1 MSWDPKQ
8 TPHERPA
15 KPSSVLK
22 ISYDARQEAIELRE
36 RALARQEASIQRAR
50 AVAHAGFRDTQ
61 TMDGSGIR
69 PDSRADGRTFSG
81 NSSLHDDH
89 RYNVAL
95 DDDPYDLFR
104 EPKVY
109 YCSPHASPPRESP
122 PREQPRTLRPFEVTD
137 YHGVRHMCTP
147 LEVTDSTTPYPLK
160 DRSALGFGWGELSA
174 GSPGLGNGK
183 GGSSF
188 RSGTSTDG
196 SMGGKVKRPVESL
209 TLQGSPRSLTQ
220 SLGRKE
226 KICGGGSATRVLA
239 DPPTVDQ
246 DPSSRPPR
254 LDFELIG
261 RVGQGGQTGSAGQV
275 NSGMEAG
282 WLVQKYKH

>member
-22 ISYDARQEAIELRE
+22 ISYDARQEAMELRE

-61 TMDGSGIR
+61 TMDGSGIH
-69 PDSRADGRTFSG
+69 DSRADGRIFAG
-81 NSSLHDDH
+81 NPSLHDDH
-89 RYNVAL
+89 RFNVAL

-188 RSGTSTDG
+188 RSGTSTG
-196 SMGGKVKRPVESL
+196 VGERVKRPVDSS
-209 TLQGSPRSLTQ
+209 TQGSPIGLAQ

-226 KICGGGSATRVLA
+226 MICGGSATRVLA

-246 DPSSRPPR
+246 VPSSRPPR
-254 LDFELIG
+254 LDVEVIG
-261 RVGQGGQTGSAGQV
+261 RVGQGGQAGSAGQL

-282 WLVQKYKH
+282 WLVQKHKY

>member
-22 ISYDARQEAIELRE
+22 ISHDARQEAIELRE

-50 AVAHAGFRDTQ
+50 AVAHAGFRDTD
-61 TMDGSGIR
+61 TIDGSGIR
-69 PDSRADGRTFSG
+69 PHSRGDGRTFPG
-81 NSSLHDDH
+81 NPSLYDDH

-109 YCSPHASPPRESP
+109 YCSPHASPPHASPPRESP

-137 YHGVRHMCTP
+137 YHGVRHM
-147 LEVTDSTTPYPLK
+147 STTPYPRK

-174 GSPGLGNGK
+174 GSPGLGNGQ

-188 RSGTSTDG
+188 RSGTVTS
-196 SMGGKVKRPVESL
+196 GGVGDRVKRPVDCS
-209 TLQGSPRSLTQ
+209 TQGSSRSLTQ

-226 KICGGGSATRVLA
+226 KICGGSATRLLA

-246 DPSSRPPR
+246 VPSSRPPR

-261 RVGQGGQTGSAGQV
+261 RVGQGGQTGSAGQL

-282 WLVQKYKH
+282 WLVQKHKY